1 MAEAVKCNGMEEL
14 RRKLSGLDAAAAKAY
29 EPAMEQVAMIVER
42 RARLNCSPG
51 TSPYESMIFPTKTK
65 TITVRKRKTSHTY
78 LGQSIASMQLP
89 VGSTYTVQLSG
100 VPVDTGLMRA
110 SIASEVLKTSYG
122 AGSVALKAVI
132 RCNVDYAKY
141 VHDGTS
147 KMQAR
152 PFLTDAIAT
161 ELANIKK
168 VLAKV
173 EVKTNG

>member
-1 MAEAVKCNGMEEL
+1 MAEAVKSNGMDEL
-14 RRKLSGLDAAAAKAY
+14 RRKLGSLDQAAAKAY
-29 EPAMEQVAMIVER
+29 MPAMEQVALIVER
-42 RARLNCSPG
+42 RARLNCTPG
-51 TSPYESMIFPTKTK
+51 SSPYEGMVFPTKTK
-65 TITVRKRKTSHTY
+65 TFTVRKRKTSHTY
-78 LGQSIASMQLP
+78 LGQSIASMSLP
-89 VGSTYTVQLSG
+89 AGSTYTVQLSG

-110 SIASEVLKTSYG
+110 SIASEVLETRYG

-132 RCNVDYAKY
+132 RCNVDYAVY

-147 KMQAR
+147 KLQAR

-168 VLAKV
+168 VLARV